1 MGGLSLPNVGGLPAS
16 RSSFSNCGKIS
27 KRHGIGPQASAR
39 RQVSAAAAY
48 PPSISRTRAST
59 CNSSNSRPGS
69 ARVPRT
75 GSREPCRVHCDGT
88 SGCTSIDFGA
98 STSPALIAVIA
109 SSERPSLR
117 KLARQLL
124 KRWQEWRP
132 PRYRAV
138 AIFYRELG
146 EERFR
151 VVGEGRRRA
160 NRRRTPGLAHGH

>member
-1 MGGLSLPNVGGLPAS
+1 VNLGQDLAS
-16 RSSFSNCGKIS
+16 RVAFIA
-27 KRHGIGPQASAR
+27 IEAMAR
-39 RQVSAAAAY
+39 
-48 PPSISRTRAST
+48 
-59 CNSSNSRPGS
+59 
-69 ARVPRT
+69 
-75 GSREPCRVHCDGT
+75 T
-88 SGCTSIDFGA
+88 SCCASIDFGA

-151 VVGEGRRRA
+151 VVGEGRLRA
-160 NRRRTPGLAHGH
+160 TGEEHQD

>member
-1 MGGLSLPNVGGLPAS
+1 MASDRSQARVG
-16 RSSFSNCGKIS
+16 
-27 KRHGIGPQASAR
+27 R
-39 RQVSAAAAY
+39 RQRLRHTLRPSAELEIAG
-48 PPSISRTRAST
+48 PIQL
-59 CNSSNSRPGS
+59 
-69 ARVPRT
+69 RVPRT
-75 GSREPCRVHCDGT
+75 GSREPCRVHWDGT
-88 SGCTSIDFGA
+88 SGCTLIGFGA

-117 KLARQLL
+117 KLARQPL